1 MKVKFKKLN
10 PHAIAPTRAY
20 KGDAGYDL
28 YALNPYVIKPGE
40 TAKVATGIVL
50 EIPEGY
56 YMEIVPRSGISSKT
70 FLRIPN
76 SPGIIDSGYRG
87 EIIVLMNNISTDP
100 FSIYTINRGD
110 KIAQMILR
118 KLENYELEEAE
129 ILSESERSDRGFGSS
144 GI

>member
-10 PHAIAPTRAY
+10 PHAITPTRAY

-28 YALNPYVIKPGE
+28 YAFNQCTIKPGE
-40 TAKVATGIVL
+40 TVKVSTGIVL

-56 YMEIVPRSGISSKT
+56 YMEIVPRSGYSYKT

-87 EIIVLMNNISTDP
+87 EILVLMNNISNDP

-129 ILSESERSDRGFGSS
+129 ELAESERSERGFGSS
-144 GI
+144 GK